1 MRNVVVF
8 LAILAWVSGS
18 ACAQLSSTAKQDN
31 SATVLKWSFVGTE
44 SLAKNKDLA
53 VFNKF
58 RELRESTALRDALA
72 TNLASL
78 AVSGLQPKGGPNAP
92 TPTGMTEAI
101 AALIQPIVTDLV
113 QHESRFQMESP
124 GTNNVDWFLAAKI
137 SDDRSSTWSKSLT
150 QLTAFG
156 GLKGANNNPSSWT
169 ASGTNYNLKFSR
181 SGEWT
186 IVEGGKSVSNSKSGE
201 AFRDSLKKRADKS
214 VLAVDL
220 NGALLGKLRGA
231 TNLSHYPSLALRSEP
246 RDDGFFS
253 ELTLDYPQDLGIK
266 PEKWTIPEELIDEPL
281 IGFTAIQG
289 VREKLESTEWFKTL
303 GVKKT
308 PNQLFA
314 WSQKISPF
322 SVSVAAEVPNAA
334 EAVTNSAR
342 LLQAAKFPSGQ
353 LEFPTN
359 RTAAIWTGLPI
370 ATPFFAARTNAGKP
384 YLVAGLFTAAPR
396 RSPVPKDLLNQLN
409 QKNLVY
415 YDWEITG
422 ERIRQGIPTW
432 HLYYLLGGKF
442 LPDNTAPSMQFLQEV
457 RGQVGNTVTSGTLE
471 SPRRIKLTRQS
482 HLGASAMELLLLAHY
497 IDNADLRPHPGN
509 KAIKIVPAPGG
520 KSSGA
525 APQR

>member
-1 MRNVVVF
+1 MAV
-8 LAILAWVSGS
+8 LAWVSGS
-18 ACAQLSSTAKQDN
+18 ACAQLNSTAKQSN
-31 SATVLKWSFVGTE
+31 SATVLQWSFVGTE
-44 SLAKNKDLA
+44 ALAKNKDLA

-58 RELRESTALRDALA
+58 RDLPESTALRNALA
-72 TNLASL
+72 TNLASM

-92 TPTGMTEAI
+92 APTGMTEAI

-113 QHESRFQMESP
+113 QHESRFQMDSAK
-124 GTNNVDWFLAAKI
+124 TNNVDWFLAAKI
-137 SDDRSSTWSKSLT
+137 PEDRSSTWSKSLT

-156 GLKGANNNPSSWT
+156 GLKGANNNPSSWQ
-169 ASGTNYNLKFSR
+169 ASGTNYDLKFTR

-186 IVEGGKSVSNSKSGE
+186 ILEGGKSVANSKTAE
-201 AFRDSLKKRADKS
+201 AFREGLKKRADKS
-214 VLAVDL
+214 VLSVDL
-220 NGALLGKLRGA
+220 NGALLGKLRRA
-231 TNLSHYPSLALRSEP
+231 TNLSHVPNLALRAEP

-253 ELTLDYPQDLGIK
+253 ELTVDYPQDLGIK
-266 PEKWTIPEELIDEPL
+266 PEKWNVPEELIDEPL
-281 IGFTAIQG
+281 LGFTAIQG
-289 VREKLESTEWFKTL
+289 IREKLEASEWFKTL

-322 SVSVAAEVPNAA
+322 SISIAAEVPNAA

-342 LLQAAKFPSGQ
+342 LLQNAKFPAGQ

-370 ATPFFAARTNAGKP
+370 ATPFFAARTNSGKP
-384 YLVAGLFTAAPR
+384 YLVAGLFTASVR
-396 RSPVPKDLLNQLN
+396 RNPVPKDLFNQLN

-442 LPDNTAPSMQFLQEV
+442 IPDNTAPSMQFLQEV
-457 RGQVGNTVTSGTLE
+457 RGNIGNTVTTGTLE
-471 SPRRIKLTRQS
+471 SPRRIRLTRQS
-482 HLGASAMELLLLAHY
+482 HLGASALELLLLAHY
-497 IDNADLRPHPGN
+497 IDHADLRPHPGN
-509 KAIKIVPAPGG
+509 AQLKAVPGPGA